1 MHDCQKFR
9 EDWIAGAAAG
19 TEDAIDCEECLCF
32 CEEAD
37 VILLATAAAAPSI
50 PEFSDKYWNGF
61 EGRLR
66 ETLIREN
73 AARSSQAYWR
83 WSALAA
89 AAAIALVVTWG
100 TMRPARPNPPQ
111 VEFVNDHIQGLDPMV
126 VAFLERSELFL
137 RNYTKIEPSHGED
150 LADSQV
156 LAKESLMEIG
166 EQRELAGSFAPVRM
180 TLDEYENV
188 LREIKNMG
196 SSEELVDLQ
205 KRILANG
212 LIANLKAYQPQVML
226 VSQR

>member
-9 EDWIAGAAAG
+9 EDWIGG
-19 TEDAIDCEECLCF
+19 TVEDAIDCEECLRF

-37 VILLATAAAAPSI
+37 VILLATAAAPPI
-50 PEFSDKYWNGF
+50 PELSEEYWNGF

-66 ETLIREN
+66 ETLIQEN
-73 AARSSQAYWR
+73 AARSSHVYWR

-89 AAAIALVVTWG
+89 AAAIVLVVTWG
-100 TMRPARPNPPQ
+100 TMRQARPNAPQ
-111 VEFVNDHIQGLDPMV
+111 VEFVNNHIQGLDPMV

-137 RNYTKIEPSHGED
+137 RNFTKIESSHTED
-150 LADSQV
+150 LADSRSS
-156 LAKESLMEIG
+156 AKQSLMEIG
-166 EQRELAGSFAPVRM
+166 GQKELAGNFAPVRM

-196 SSEELVDLQ
+196 SSEDLVDLQ
-205 KRILANG
+205 RRILANG